1 LAPPLR
7 HAGSVQREKGV
18 TMPRFHFE
26 AQGSERLA
34 DPEGV
39 ELRNL
44 AAARLEAAR
53 LAAALVRDYPEV
65 FAEPRSWRM
74 CILDDD
80 GNTLEAQSF
89 DAFDLKPN
97 ANDD

>member
-1 LAPPLR
+1 
-7 HAGSVQREKGV
+7 
-18 TMPRFHFE
+18 MPRFHFE
-26 AQGSERLA
+26 AQGSERFP

-39 ELRNL
+39 ELKNL
-44 AAARLEAAR
+44 TAARREAAR

-80 GNTLEAQSF
+80 GNTLEAQPF
-89 DAFDLKPN
+89 DALGLRPN

>member
-1 LAPPLR
+1 
-7 HAGSVQREKGV
+7 
-18 TMPRFHFE
+18 MPRFHFE
-26 AQGSERLA
+26 AHGSDRLA
-34 DPEGV
+34 DPDGV

-53 LAAALVRDYPEV
+53 LARALVRDYPEL

-80 GNTLEAQSF
+80 GHTLEAQPF
-89 DAFDLKPN
+89 ETFDLTPN

>member
-1 LAPPLR
+1 
-7 HAGSVQREKGV
+7 VQREKGV

-26 AQGSERLA
+26 AQGSERFA
-34 DPEGV
+34 DPEGMV
-39 ELRNL
+39 LRNL

-65 FAEPRSWRM
+65 FTEPRSWRM

-80 GNTLEAQSF
+80 GNTLEAQPF
-89 DAFDLKPN
+89 DALDLKPN